1 MQMGLIIGSILKVRF
16 LIHICIWYIFV
27 CNKPLSF
34 FKDEQSIWRSIILR
48 IEWCSV
54 FGQFTRFS
62 RRLSND
68 CKVWCLSCWANGES
82 YSIEVNLYTSKDMS
96 FSKIGLLETKQNYKS
111 VNQLEFF
118 INESK
123 YQSEHFEC
131 HKLYKWKMPS
141 I

>member
-1 MQMGLIIGSILKVRF
+1 MCRWVLIIWSILKSKIF
-16 LIHICIWYIFV
+16 NICKWFIFV

-34 FKDEQSIWRSIILR
+34 FKDEQSLWRSIILR

-82 YSIEVNLYTSKDMS
+82 HSIKINLYTSTDTS
-96 FSKIGLLETKQNYKS
+96 FSKTGLIETKQNHKS
-111 VNQLEFF
+111 VHQLEFF

-123 YQSEHFEC
+123 CQ
-131 HKLYKWKMPS
+131 KWTFWMS
-141 I
+141 